1 MKVVRAEHAGVCYGV
16 ERALDMVRDAM
27 DGDEDVF
34 TIGPLIHNPR
44 VVTQLK
50 DHGVESIEGPADVD
64 HGIVV
69 LRTHGVEPSG
79 TSAACRASTPPALMC
94 RAPRRPPPISPRRE

>member
-34 TIGPLIHNPR
+34 TIGP
-44 VVTQLK
+44 
-50 DHGVESIEGPADVD
+50 
-64 HGIVV
+64 
-69 LRTHGVEPSG
+69 
-79 TSAACRASTPPALMC
+79 
-94 RAPRRPPPISPRRE
+94 